1 MSQIKKLSDI
11 TEKIILKSLEKNSQ
25 SYSLTYKLGK
35 SWNDI
40 VGSKIALMVK
50 VSEVKDNGEILLKL
64 HNNSYGLEINS
75 YKQLIIERINMHL
88 GKDYISKVVII
99 T

>member
-1 MSQIKKLSDI
+1 MRKAKKLSDI
-11 TEKIILKSLEKNSQ
+11 TESIILRSLEKNSQ
-25 SYSLTYKLGK
+25 SYSLTYKLSK
-35 SWNDI
+35 SWNNI

-64 HNNSYGLEINS
+64 HNNSYGLEVNS
-75 YKQLIIERINMHL
+75 YKQLIVERINMHL
-88 GKDYISKVVII
+88 GRDYISKVVIV